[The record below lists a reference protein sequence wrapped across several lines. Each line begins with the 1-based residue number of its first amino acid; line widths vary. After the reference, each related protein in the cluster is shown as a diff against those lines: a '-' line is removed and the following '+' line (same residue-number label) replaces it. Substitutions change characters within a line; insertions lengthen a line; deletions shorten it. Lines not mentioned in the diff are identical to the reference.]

1 MSKELSHDVRRNY
14 ALVIAAGI
22 CFGTTGTTQALGPDG
37 ISSLSIGSARLIVGA
52 FFLYLYVKFTKIQS
66 APVPKLSMWLSAIGI
81 LSYQLTFFSAVKQ
94 TGVAIGTVT
103 ALGSVPALTGLLDYL
118 IYRQKATK
126 RWFIATIITT
136 TGIIILGTANGVA
149 DFDLGGFI
157 LAIIAGGS
165 FGLLAVSSK
174 RAFTPGVDSTYTMYK
189 VFSLAAVLSIPF
201 LIFNGFNWLGTI
213 DGVAMI
219 IWLGLIPTALAYIL
233 YAKGLQGVKP
243 GVASTLILAEPATA
257 TILAAVVLN
266 ESITLQ
272 GWAGIALV
280 TVGLIYLSRETRVV

>member
-1 MSKELSHDVRRNY
+1 MSHALSHNVRRNY
-14 ALVIAAGI
+14 AFVIAAGI

-37 ISSLSIGSARLIVGA
+37 ISSLSIGSARLLVGA
-52 FFLYLYVKFTKIQS
+52 FFLYLYIKIAKIPS
-66 APVPKLSMWLSAIGI
+66 AAIPKMAIWLSALGI

-118 IYRQKATK
+118 IYKVKPTK
-126 RWFIATIITT
+126 RWFIATVITT
-136 TGIIILGTANGVA
+136 TGIVALGTANGVS
-149 DFDLGGFI
+149 DFDLGGFV

-174 RAFTPGVDSTYTMYK
+174 RALSSGVDSTYLMFK
-189 VFSLAAVLSIPF
+189 VFSLAALLSIPVL
-201 LIFNGFNWLGTI
+201 LINGISWLGTS
-213 DGVAMI
+213 GGAVMI

-233 YAKGLQGVKP
+233 YAKGLKGIAP

-266 ESITLQ
+266 ESINLQ
-272 GWAGIALV
+272 GWAGIA
-280 TVGLIYLSRETRVV
+280 TVAIGLAYLSREV

>member
-1 MSKELSHDVRRNY
+1 MSHAVSHNVRRNY
-14 ALVIAAGI
+14 AFVIAAGI

-37 ISSLSIGSARLIVGA
+37 ISSLSIGSARLLVGA
-52 FFLYLYVKFTKIQS
+52 FFLYLYIKIAKIPS
-66 APVPKLSMWLSAIGI
+66 AAIPKMAMWLSALGI

-118 IYRQKATK
+118 IYKVKPTK
-126 RWFIATIITT
+126 RWFIATVITT
-136 TGIIILGTANGVA
+136 TGIVALGTANGVS
-149 DFDLGGFI
+149 DFDFGGFI

-174 RAFTPGVDSTYTMYK
+174 RALSTGVDSTYLMFK
-189 VFSLAAVLSIPF
+189 VFSLAAILSIPVL
-201 LIFNGFNWLGTI
+201 LINGTSWLGTS
-213 DGVAMI
+213 GGAVMI

-233 YAKGLQGVKP
+233 YAKGLKGIAP

-266 ESITLQ
+266 ESINLQ
-272 GWAGIALV
+272 GWAGIA
-280 TVGLIYLSRETRVV
+280 TVAIGLAYLSREV

>member
-1 MSKELSHDVRRNY
+1 MSNAVSHNVRRNY
-14 ALVIAAGI
+14 AFVIAAGI

-37 ISSLSIGSARLIVGA
+37 ISSLSIGSARLLVSA
-52 FFLYLYVKFTKIQS
+52 FFLYLYIKIAKIPS
-66 APVPKLSMWLSAIGI
+66 APIPKVSMWLSALGI

-103 ALGSVPALTGLLDYL
+103 ALGSVPALTGMLDYL
-118 IYRQKATK
+118 IYKVKPTK
-126 RWFIATIITT
+126 RWFIATVITT
-136 TGIIILGTANGVA
+136 TGIIALGTANGVS
-149 DFDLGGFI
+149 DFDFGGFI

-174 RAFTPGVDSTYTMYK
+174 RALSTGVDSTYLMFK
-189 VFSLAAVLSIPF
+189 VFSLAALLSIPVLLF
-201 LIFNGFNWLGTI
+201 SGTSWLATSG
-213 DGVAMI
+213 GAAMI

-233 YAKGLQGVKP
+233 YAKGLKGIAP

-257 TILAAVVLN
+257 TILASAVLN

-272 GWAGIALV
+272 GWAGIA
-280 TVGLIYLSRETRVV
+280 TVAIGLAYLSREV

>member
-1 MSKELSHDVRRNY
+1 MSSQVSHNVRRNY
-14 ALVIAAGI
+14 AFVIAAGI

-37 ISSLSIGSARLIVGA
+37 ISSLAIGSARLILGA
-52 FFLYLYVKFTKIQS
+52 LLLYLYIKITRTVS
-66 APVPKLSMWLSAIGI
+66 APIPKVAMWLSAIGI
-81 LSYQLTFFSAVKQ
+81 LAYQLTFFSAVKQ

-118 IYRQKATK
+118 IYKVKPTK

-136 TGIIILGTANGVA
+136 LGIIALGTANGVS

-174 RAFTPGVDSTYTMYK
+174 RALSTGVDSTYLMFK
-189 VFSLAAVLSIPF
+189 VFALAALLSTPVL
-201 LIFNGFNWLGTI
+201 LLNGVNWLTTSG
-213 DGVAMI
+213 GASMI
-219 IWLGLIPTALAYIL
+219 IWLALVPTALAYIL
-233 YAKGLQGVKP
+233 YAKGLKGIAP

-257 TILAAVVLN
+257 TILAAVILN

-272 GWAGIALV
+272 GWAGIA
-280 TVGLIYLSRETRVV
+280 TVAIGLAYLSREV

>member
-1 MSKELSHDVRRNY
+1 MASEKSHNLKRNY

-37 ISSLSIGSARLIVGA
+37 ISSLSIGSARLMLGA
-52 FFLYLYVKFTKIQS
+52 FFLYLYVKVTKIQS
-66 APVPKLSMWLSAIGI
+66 APVPKTSLWLSAIGI

-118 IYRQKATK
+118 IYKQKASK
-126 RWFIATIITT
+126 RWYIATIITT
-136 TGIIILGTANGVA
+136 AGIIVLGTANGVE

-157 LAIIAGGS
+157 LAIIAGAS

-189 VFSLAAVLSIPF
+189 VFTLAAILSIPV
-201 LIFNGFNWLGTI
+201 LLLTGFDWLGTV
-213 DGVAMI
+213 DGAAMI

-233 YAKGLQGVKP
+233 YAKGLLGIKT

-266 ESITLQ
+266 ESITFQ
-272 GWAGIALV
+272 GWAGIA
-280 TVGLIYLSRETRVV
+280 TVAIGLAYLSRES

>member
-1 MSKELSHDVRRNY
+1 MSKATSQYVRRNY
-14 ALVIAAGI
+14 ALVIGAGI

-52 FFLYLYVKFTKIQS
+52 FFLYLYVKLTKINS
-66 APVPKLSMWLSAIGI
+66 APVPRLSLWLSAIGI
-81 LSYQLTFFSAVKQ
+81 LSYQLSFFSAVKQ

-118 IYRQKATK
+118 IYRQKASK
-126 RWFIATIITT
+126 RWYIATVITT
-136 TGIIILGTANGVA
+136 IGIILLGTANGVE

-157 LAIIAGGS
+157 LAIIAGAS

-189 VFSLAAVLSIPF
+189 VFSLAALLSIPV
-201 LIFNGFNWLGTI
+201 LLVTGFDWLGTI
-213 DGVAMI
+213 DGAAMI

-233 YAKGLQGVKP
+233 YAKGLLGVKP

-266 ESITLQ
+266 ESITMQ
-272 GWAGIALV
+272 GWTGIA
-280 TVGLIYLSRETRVV
+280 TVAIGLAYLSREV

>member
-1 MSKELSHDVRRNY
+1 MSNAVSHNVRRNY
-14 ALVIAAGI
+14 AFVIAAGI

-37 ISSLSIGSARLIVGA
+37 ISSLSIGSARLLVGA
-52 FFLYLYVKFTKIQS
+52 FFLYLYIKIAKIPS
-66 APVPKLSMWLSAIGI
+66 AAIPKMAMWLSALGI

-118 IYRQKATK
+118 IYKVKPTK
-126 RWFIATIITT
+126 RWFIATLITT
-136 TGIIILGTANGVA
+136 TGIVALGTANGVS
-149 DFDLGGFI
+149 DFNFGGFI

-174 RAFTPGVDSTYTMYK
+174 RALSTGVDSTYLMFK
-189 VFSLAAVLSIPF
+189 VFSLAALLSIPVL
-201 LIFNGFNWLGTI
+201 LINGTSWLGTS
-213 DGVAMI
+213 GGAVMI

-233 YAKGLQGVKP
+233 YAKGLKGIAP

-266 ESITLQ
+266 ESINLQ
-272 GWAGIALV
+272 GWAGIA
-280 TVGLIYLSRETRVV
+280 TVATGLAYLSRES

>member
-1 MSKELSHDVRRNY
+1 MSQSVSHNVRRNY
-14 ALVIAAGI
+14 AFVIAAGI

-37 ISSLSIGSARLIVGA
+37 ISSLSIGSARLLVGA
-52 FFLYLYVKFTKIQS
+52 FFLYLYIKIAKIPS
-66 APVPKLSMWLSAIGI
+66 AAIPKMAMWLSALGI

-118 IYRQKATK
+118 IYKVKPTK
-126 RWFIATIITT
+126 RWFIATVITT
-136 TGIIILGTANGVA
+136 TGIVALGTANGVS
-149 DFDLGGFI
+149 DFDFGGFI

-174 RAFTPGVDSTYTMYK
+174 RALSTGVDSTYLMFK
-189 VFSLAAVLSIPF
+189 VFSLAAILSIPVL
-201 LIFNGFNWLGTI
+201 LINGTSWLGTS
-213 DGVAMI
+213 GGAVMI

-233 YAKGLQGVKP
+233 YAKGLKGIAP

-266 ESITLQ
+266 ESINLQ
-272 GWAGIALV
+272 GWAGIA
-280 TVGLIYLSRETRVV
+280 TVAIGLAYLSREV

>member
-1 MSKELSHDVRRNY
+1 MASEKSHNLKRNY

-37 ISSLSIGSARLIVGA
+37 ISSLSIGSARLMLGA
-52 FFLYLYVKFTKIQS
+52 FFLYLFVKVTNIQS
-66 APVPKLSMWLSAIGI
+66 APVPKTSLWLSAIGI

-118 IYRQKATK
+118 IYKQKASK
-126 RWFIATIITT
+126 RWYIATIITT
-136 TGIIILGTANGVA
+136 AGIIVLGTANGVE

-157 LAIIAGGS
+157 LAIIAGAS

-189 VFSLAAVLSIPF
+189 VFTLAAILSIPV
-201 LIFNGFNWLGTI
+201 LLLTGFDWLGTV
-213 DGVAMI
+213 DGAAMI

-233 YAKGLQGVKP
+233 YAKGLLGIKP
-243 GVASTLILAEPATA
+243 GVASTLVLAEPATA

-266 ESITLQ
+266 ESITFQ
-272 GWAGIALV
+272 GWAGIA
-280 TVGLIYLSRETRVV
+280 TVAIGLAYLSREV

>member
-1 MSKELSHDVRRNY
+1 MSQSVSHNVRRNY
-14 ALVIAAGI
+14 AFVIAAGI

-37 ISSLSIGSARLIVGA
+37 ISSLSIGSARLLVGA
-52 FFLYLYVKFTKIQS
+52 FFLYLYIKIAKIPS
-66 APVPKLSMWLSAIGI
+66 AAIPKMAMWLSALGI

-103 ALGSVPALTGLLDYL
+103 ALGSVPPLTGLLDYL
-118 IYRQKATK
+118 IYKVKPTK
-126 RWFIATIITT
+126 RWFIATVITT
-136 TGIIILGTANGVA
+136 TGIVALGTANGVS
-149 DFDLGGFI
+149 DFNFGGFI

-174 RAFTPGVDSTYTMYK
+174 RALSTGVDSTYLMFK
-189 VFSLAAVLSIPF
+189 VFSLAALLSIPVL
-201 LIFNGFNWLGTI
+201 LINGTSWLGTS
-213 DGVAMI
+213 GGAVMI

-233 YAKGLQGVKP
+233 YAKGLKGIAP

-266 ESITLQ
+266 ESINLQ
-272 GWAGIALV
+272 GWAGIA
-280 TVGLIYLSRETRVV
+280 TVAIGLAYLSREV

>member
-1 MSKELSHDVRRNY
+1 MSSQVSHNVRRNY
-14 ALVIAAGI
+14 ALIIAAGI

-37 ISSLSIGSARLIVGA
+37 ISSLAIGSARLMVGA
-52 FFLYLYVKFTKIQS
+52 FFLYLYVKLSKTVASPI
-66 APVPKLSMWLSAIGI
+66 PKLAMWLSAIGI

-118 IYRQKATK
+118 IYRVRPTK

-136 TGIIILGTANGVA
+136 VGIIILGTANGVS

-157 LAIIAGGS
+157 LAIIAGAS

-174 RAFTPGVDSTYTMYK
+174 RALSIGVDSTYLMFK
-189 VFSLAAVLSIPF
+189 VFTLAALLSAPVLI
-201 LIFNGFNWLGTI
+201 INGTDWLATTG
-213 DGVAMI
+213 GAAMI

-233 YAKGLQGVKP
+233 YAKGLKGIAP

-266 ESITLQ
+266 ESINLQ
-272 GWAGIALV
+272 GWAGIA
-280 TVGLIYLSRETRVV
+280 TVAIGLAYLSREV

>member
-1 MSKELSHDVRRNY
+1 MSSQVSHNVRRNY
-14 ALVIAAGI
+14 AFVVAAGI

-37 ISSLSIGSARLIVGA
+37 ISSLSIGSARLLVGA
-52 FFLYLYVKFTKIQS
+52 LFLFLYIKLAKIAAS
-66 APVPKLSMWLSAIGI
+66 PIPKAAMWLSALGI

-103 ALGSVPALTGLLDYL
+103 ALGSVPALTGLLDFL
-118 IYRQKATK
+118 IYKVKPSR
-126 RWFIATIITT
+126 RWFIATVITT
-136 TGIIILGTANGVA
+136 CGIVALGTANGVS
-149 DFDLGGFI
+149 DFDLSGFV

-174 RAFTPGVDSTYTMYK
+174 RALSTGVDSTYLMFK
-189 VFSLAAVLSIPF
+189 VFSLAAILSIPV
-201 LIFNGFNWLGTI
+201 LIFNGTSWLVTTG
-213 DGVAMI
+213 GAAMI

-233 YAKGLQGVKP
+233 YAKGLKGIAP

-266 ESITLQ
+266 ESINLQ
-272 GWAGIALV
+272 GWAGIA
-280 TVGLIYLSRETRVV
+280 TVAIGLAYLSRQA

>member
-1 MSKELSHDVRRNY
+1 MSDAVSHNVRRNY
-14 ALVIAAGI
+14 AFVIAAGI

-37 ISSLSIGSARLIVGA
+37 ISSLSIGSARLLVGA
-52 FFLYLYVKFTKIQS
+52 FFLYLYLRIAKIPS
-66 APVPKLSMWLSAIGI
+66 VPIPKVSMWLSALGI

-103 ALGSVPALTGLLDYL
+103 ALGSVPALTGLLDFL
-118 IYRQKATK
+118 IYKVKPSR

-136 TGIIILGTANGVA
+136 TGIIALGTANGVS
-149 DFDLGGFI
+149 DFDFGGFV

-174 RAFTPGVDSTYTMYK
+174 RALSTGVDSTYLMFK
-189 VFSLAAVLSIPF
+189 VFSLAALLSIPVL
-201 LIFNGFNWLGTI
+201 LINGTSWLATPG
-213 DGVAMI
+213 GAAMI

-233 YAKGLQGVKP
+233 YAKGLKGIAP

-266 ESITLQ
+266 ESISLQ
-272 GWAGIALV
+272 GWVGIA
-280 TVGLIYLSRETRVV
+280 TVAIGLAYLSRES

>member
-1 MSKELSHDVRRNY
+1 
-14 ALVIAAGI
+14 VIAAGI

-37 ISSLSIGSARLIVGA
+37 ISSLSIGSARLLVGA
-52 FFLYLYVKFTKIQS
+52 FFLYLYIKIAKIPS
-66 APVPKLSMWLSAIGI
+66 AAIPKMAMWLSALGI

-118 IYRQKATK
+118 IYKVKPTK
-126 RWFIATIITT
+126 RWFIATVITT
-136 TGIIILGTANGVA
+136 TGIVALGTADGVS
-149 DFDLGGFI
+149 DFDFGGFI

-174 RAFTPGVDSTYTMYK
+174 RALSTGVDSTYLMFK
-189 VFSLAAVLSIPF
+189 VFSLAALLSIPVL
-201 LIFNGFNWLGTI
+201 LINGTSWLGTSS
-213 DGVAMI
+213 GAVMI

-233 YAKGLQGVKP
+233 YAKGLKGIAP

-266 ESITLQ
+266 ESINLQ
-272 GWAGIALV
+272 GWAGIA
-280 TVGLIYLSRETRVV
+280 TVAIGLAYLSREV

>member
-1 MSKELSHDVRRNY
+1 MSSQVSHNVRRNY

-37 ISSLSIGSARLIVGA
+37 ISSLSIGSARLLVGA
-52 FFLYLYVKFTKIQS
+52 LFLFLYIKLAKIAAS
-66 APVPKLSMWLSAIGI
+66 PIPKAAMWLSALGI

-103 ALGSVPALTGLLDYL
+103 ALGSVPALTGLLDFL
-118 IYRQKATK
+118 IYKVKPSR
-126 RWFIATIITT
+126 RWFIATVITT
-136 TGIIILGTANGVA
+136 CGIVALGTANGVS
-149 DFDLGGFI
+149 DFDLGGFV

-174 RAFTPGVDSTYTMYK
+174 RALSTGVDSTYLMFK
-189 VFSLAAVLSIPF
+189 VFSLAAILSIPV
-201 LIFNGFNWLGTI
+201 LIFNGTSWLVTTG
-213 DGVAMI
+213 GAAMI

-233 YAKGLQGVKP
+233 YAKGLKGIAP

-266 ESITLQ
+266 ESINLQ
-272 GWAGIALV
+272 GWAGIA
-280 TVGLIYLSRETRVV
+280 TVAIGLAYLSREV

>member
-1 MSKELSHDVRRNY
+1 MSKATSQYMRRNY

-37 ISSLSIGSARLIVGA
+37 ISSLSIGSARLILGA
-52 FFLYLYVKFTKIQS
+52 FFLLLYVKLTKIKS
-66 APVPKLSMWLSAIGI
+66 APVPRASLWLSALGI

-126 RWFIATIITT
+126 RWYIATVITT
-136 TGIIILGTANGVA
+136 AGIIILGTANGVT

-157 LAIIAGGS
+157 LAIIAGAS
-165 FGLLAVSSK
+165 FGLLAVTSK
-174 RAFTPGVDSTYTMYK
+174 RALTPGVDSTYTMYK
-189 VFSLAAVLSIPF
+189 VFSLAALLSIPVL
-201 LIFNGFNWLGTI
+201 LINGFDWLATAG
-213 DGVAMI
+213 GAAMI

-257 TILAAVVLN
+257 TILAALVLN
-266 ESITLQ
+266 ESINLQ
-272 GWAGIALV
+272 GWAGIA
-280 TVGLIYLSRETRVV
+280 TVAIGLAYLSRES

>member
-1 MSKELSHDVRRNY
+1 MSNAVSHNVRRNY
-14 ALVIAAGI
+14 AFVIAAGI

-37 ISSLSIGSARLIVGA
+37 ISSLSIGSARLLVGA
-52 FFLYLYVKFTKIQS
+52 FFLYLYLRIAKIPS
-66 APVPKLSMWLSAIGI
+66 APIPKVSMWLSALGI

-103 ALGSVPALTGLLDYL
+103 ALGSVPALTGLLDFL
-118 IYRQKATK
+118 IYKVKPTR

-136 TGIIILGTANGVA
+136 TGIVALGTAKGVS
-149 DFDLGGFI
+149 DFDFGGFA

-174 RAFTPGVDSTYTMYK
+174 RALSTGVDSTYLMFK
-189 VFSLAAVLSIPF
+189 VFSLAALLSIPVL
-201 LIFNGFNWLGTI
+201 LINGTSWLGTS
-213 DGVAMI
+213 GGAVMI

-233 YAKGLQGVKP
+233 YAKGLKGIAP

-257 TILAAVVLN
+257 TILAAAVLN

-272 GWAGIALV
+272 GWAGIA
-280 TVGLIYLSRETRVV
+280 TVAIGLAYLSREV

>member
-1 MSKELSHDVRRNY
+1 MSNAVSHNVRRNY
-14 ALVIAAGI
+14 AFVIAAGI

-37 ISSLSIGSARLIVGA
+37 ISSLSIGSARLLVGA
-52 FFLYLYVKFTKIQS
+52 FFLYLYLRIAKIPS
-66 APVPKLSMWLSAIGI
+66 APIPKVAMWLSALGI

-103 ALGSVPALTGLLDYL
+103 ALGSVPALTGLLDFL
-118 IYRQKATK
+118 IYKVKPTK

-136 TGIIILGTANGVA
+136 TGIFALGTAKGVS
-149 DFDLGGFI
+149 DFDFGGFV
-157 LAIIAGGS
+157 LAIISGGS

-174 RAFTPGVDSTYTMYK
+174 RALSTGVDSTYLMFK
-189 VFSLAAVLSIPF
+189 VFSLAALLSIPVL
-201 LIFNGFNWLGTI
+201 LINGTSWLGTS
-213 DGVAMI
+213 GGAVMI

-233 YAKGLQGVKP
+233 YAKGLKGIAP

-257 TILAAVVLN
+257 TILAAAVLN

-272 GWAGIALV
+272 GWAGIA
-280 TVGLIYLSRETRVV
+280 TVAIGLAYLSREV

>member
-1 MSKELSHDVRRNY
+1 MSHAVSHNVRRNY
-14 ALVIAAGI
+14 AFVIAAGI

-37 ISSLSIGSARLIVGA
+37 ISSLSIGSARLLVGA
-52 FFLYLYVKFTKIQS
+52 FFLYLYIKIAKIPS
-66 APVPKLSMWLSAIGI
+66 AAIPKMAMWLSALGI

-118 IYRQKATK
+118 IYKVKPTK
-126 RWFIATIITT
+126 RWFIATVITT
-136 TGIIILGTANGVA
+136 TGIVALGTANGVS
-149 DFDLGGFI
+149 DFDLGGFV

-174 RAFTPGVDSTYTMYK
+174 RALSSGVDSTYLMFK
-189 VFSLAAVLSIPF
+189 VFSLAALLSIPVL
-201 LIFNGFNWLGTI
+201 LINATSWLGTS
-213 DGVAMI
+213 GGAVMI

-233 YAKGLQGVKP
+233 YAKGLKGIAP

-266 ESITLQ
+266 ESINLQ
-272 GWAGIALV
+272 GWAGIA
-280 TVGLIYLSRETRVV
+280 TVAIGLAYLSREV

>member
-1 MSKELSHDVRRNY
+1 MSNAVSHNVRRNY
-14 ALVIAAGI
+14 AFVIAAGI

-37 ISSLSIGSARLIVGA
+37 ISSLSIGSARLLVGV
-52 FFLYLYVKFTKIQS
+52 FFLYLYIKIAKIPS
-66 APVPKLSMWLSAIGI
+66 APIPKVSMWLSALGI

-103 ALGSVPALTGLLDYL
+103 ALGSVPALTGMLDYL
-118 IYRQKATK
+118 IYKVKPTK
-126 RWFIATIITT
+126 RWFIATVITT
-136 TGIIILGTANGVA
+136 TGIIALGTANGVS
-149 DFDLGGFI
+149 DFDFGGFV

-174 RAFTPGVDSTYTMYK
+174 RALSTGVDSTYLMFK
-189 VFSLAAVLSIPF
+189 VFSLAALLSIPVLLF
-201 LIFNGFNWLGTI
+201 SGTSWLATSG
-213 DGVAMI
+213 GAAMI

-233 YAKGLQGVKP
+233 YAKGLKGIAP

-266 ESITLQ
+266 ESINLQ
-272 GWAGIALV
+272 GWAGIA
-280 TVGLIYLSRETRVV
+280 TVAIGLAYLSRES